1 MTHLFRNSAAR
12 RGALATVLA
21 GVALLLAAYPAFAQE
36 SPPEAP
42 DVGGEVGGFSPWD
55 WINLGLKLGI
65 VLLIIWAVVFGM
77 RWYLRRS
84 GGFAGS
90 GPGRQ
95 LQILESRSLGP
106 NRSIQLVR
114 VGGRAVLIGVTQER
128 VTRLIEIDDPDEVER
143 LAERPDSQSDRATSL
158 RGLVTGLN
166 VAMDGVGAALRA
178 PARARKQRAERGMST
193 DADVFRGMRVVDA
206 QRALDGT
213 SPLRS
218 RREEAGQ

>member
-1 MTHLFRNSAAR
+1 MTHRLRNSAAR
-12 RGALATVLA
+12 RGALATVFA

-36 SPPEAP
+36 ATPEAP
-42 DVGGEVGGFSPWD
+42 DVGGGVGGFGGWD
-55 WINLGLKLGI
+55 WVNLGLRLGI

-143 LAERPDSQSDRATSL
+143 LAELTETRNDRATSL
-158 RGLVTGLN
+158 RGLVSGLN
-166 VAMDGVGAALRA
+166 IAMDGVGAALRA
-178 PARARKQRAERGMST
+178 PARARRQRAERGMPA
-193 DADVFRGMRVVDA
+193 DASAFQGMRVADA
-206 QRALDGT
+206 QRALDGM
-213 SPLRS
+213 SPLRA
-218 RREEAGQ
+218 RRREAGQ

>member
-1 MTHLFRNSAAR
+1 MNHVFCNSAAR
-12 RGALATVLA
+12 RGALATLFA

-36 SPPEAP
+36 ATPEAP
-42 DVGGEVGGFSPWD
+42 DVGGGIGGFGVWD
-55 WINLGLKLGI
+55 WVNLGLRLGI

-143 LAERPDSQSDRATSL
+143 LTELTGTQNDRATSL
-158 RGLVTGLN
+158 RSLVSGLN
-166 VAMDGVGAALRA
+166 IAMDGVGAALRA
-178 PARARKQRAERGMST
+178 PARARRQRAERGISP
-193 DADVFRGMRVVDA
+193 DATAFRGMRVADA
-206 QRALDGT
+206 QRALDGMST
-213 SPLRS
+213 LRAR
-218 RREEAGQ
+218 RREAGE